1 MSQRPLP
8 SVDPSRRGETDRA
21 PTAPNAQPGSA
32 DAALETFWLHVRRGL
47 LIVSALWL
55 VAVPVL
61 LWVRRAQ
68 GALAQPPSWP
78 VALVFGLA
86 LIGTAALWRSL
97 SVTDGDASPASE
109 TTAGRLWNALL
120 GKLEHSTLALAVP
133 TPALVATVAAL
144 TFSGANIAS
153 VVLLWVL
160 VAVAETAAWGRK
172 AGNVFT
178 AREVVTAE
186 PIAQPQP
193 ANHAAA
199 SNGAAHSKAADHRP
213 WEHEQPQL
221 PEMTVGGWPRVSD
234 VEEEA
239 NEETEPAPLSSL
251 EAADHEP
258 LFAQGEAFVDDA
270 EGILPN
276 EVLQQWTRSRL
287 PDGSEQILATLRA
300 ELAAGQRTASI
311 HLAFCPPLADLPE
324 LEFEQVDGP
333 DARIQQGEL
342 FRHGARLDVRL
353 AEPTATACSVVI
365 ELAALSAASAD
376 QTT

>member
-1 MSQRPLP
+1 
-8 SVDPSRRGETDRA
+8 
-21 PTAPNAQPGSA
+21 
-32 DAALETFWLHVRRGL
+32 
-47 LIVSALWL
+47 
-55 VAVPVL
+55 
-61 LWVRRAQ
+61 
-68 GALAQPPSWP
+68 
-78 VALVFGLA
+78 GLA

-270 EGILPN
+270 EGIID
-276 EVLQQWTRSRL
+276 RKS
-287 PDGSEQILATLRA
+287 
-300 ELAAGQRTASI
+300 
-311 HLAFCPPLADLPE
+311 
-324 LEFEQVDGP
+324 
-333 DARIQQGEL
+333 
-342 FRHGARLDVRL
+342 
-353 AEPTATACSVVI
+353 
-365 ELAALSAASAD
+365 
-376 QTT
+376 

>member
-1 MSQRPLP
+1 
-8 SVDPSRRGETDRA
+8 
-21 PTAPNAQPGSA
+21 
-32 DAALETFWLHVRRGL
+32 
-47 LIVSALWL
+47 
-55 VAVPVL
+55 
-61 LWVRRAQ
+61 
-68 GALAQPPSWP
+68 
-78 VALVFGLA
+78 
-86 LIGTAALWRSL
+86 
-97 SVTDGDASPASE
+97 
-109 TTAGRLWNALL
+109 
-120 GKLEHSTLALAVP
+120 
-133 TPALVATVAAL
+133 
-144 TFSGANIAS
+144 
-153 VVLLWVL
+153 
-160 VAVAETAAWGRK
+160 
-172 AGNVFT
+172 
-178 AREVVTAE
+178 
-186 PIAQPQP
+186 
-193 ANHAAA
+193 
-199 SNGAAHSKAADHRP
+199 
-213 WEHEQPQL
+213 
-221 PEMTVGGWPRVSD
+221 PRVSD
-234 VEEEA
+234 VEEEP

-311 HLAFCPPLADLPE
+311 HLAFCPPLAELPE